1 MSAKEFIAVT
11 QAVASLLNANSAG
24 EFQVI
29 DHEQFPGDAKDFM
42 GKNRTVRV
50 FYTGGKFMN
59 HTRNRYDHDFEL
71 SVEMCVTAE
80 AETDLSTLMNENAT
94 QAELAAAMASMR
106 PSAGLVEKQFNELLG
121 LVMDILGDPANQ
133 WLGLEKYRVKGND
146 FIEVKKDRLL
156 PFGEYAVLTG
166 VLVLGITVVE
176 ELQTSIVPSV
186 RTGDTLTIEGEG
198 D

>member
-1 MSAKEFIAVT
+1 MSAKEFIEVS
-11 QAVASLLNANSAG
+11 QAAANLLSAASNG
-24 EFQVI
+24 EFRVI
-29 DHEQFPGDAKDFM
+29 DHEQFPGDVKDFT
-42 GKNRTVRV
+42 GKGRTVRV
-50 FYTGGKFMN
+50 FYTGGKFSN

-71 SVEMCVTAE
+71 SIEMCVTAK
-80 AETDLSTLMNENAT
+80 AESDLSTLMDPDAT
-94 QAELAAAMASMR
+94 QLELAAAMASMR
-106 PSAGLVEKQFNELLG
+106 PSAGIVEKQFNELLG

-133 WLGLEKYRVKGND
+133 WFGLEKYRVKGND
-146 FIEVKKDRLL
+146 FIEVKKERLL

-176 ELQTSIVPSV
+176 KLQTSVVPTV